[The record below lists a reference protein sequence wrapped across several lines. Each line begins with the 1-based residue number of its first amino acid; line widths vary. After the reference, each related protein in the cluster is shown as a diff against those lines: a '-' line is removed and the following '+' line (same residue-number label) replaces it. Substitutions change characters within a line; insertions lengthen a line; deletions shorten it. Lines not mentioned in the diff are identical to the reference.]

1 MYECCIC
8 NQHGR
13 RTLSGILRHIREV
26 HPHFNGKVTCGVNGC
41 PRTSSSYE
49 GLRQHMY
56 RYHRDVL
63 NVPATVPEASSSQQE
78 QEEEEED
85 GYTVEDMQ
93 IEPDFNPS
101 YESTTAIAAKYILK
115 TRDGRKLTQLCTD
128 GIIQDSKI
136 FVQNTV
142 DILKKKLISAI
153 EGSGATDTTIAEVH
167 SILDDETLRNPFAHL
182 DTQYKQEKF
191 IKENFNYVVSIYNP
205 LSADAAKCRL
215 FLYRH
220 QWKEC

>member
-13 RTLSGILRHIREV
+13 RTLSGILRHI
-26 HPHFNGKVTCGVNGC
+26 GVNGC

-182 DTQYKQEKF
+182 DTQYKQEK
-191 IKENFNYVVSIYNP
+191 ENFNYVVSIYNP
-205 LSADAAKCRL
+205 LSADAAKCRS